1 VTASALAVSEFF
13 ARLIRPRRI
22 WAVAS
27 IHGEAERV
35 VQLHRL
41 LAPRLDKGDRLVYL
55 GGYLGHGP
63 DVLGTLDELVAFR
76 RLFLAR
82 PLAFLCDIAFLR
94 GSQEEMWQKLL
105 QLQFAPNPR
114 EVLQW
119 MLDHGLAATLAAY
132 GGDVRQGQ
140 AAARDGALGITR
152 WTSSLRAA
160 VDARPGH
167 RQLLTGLKR
176 YALTEDGALLFVHAG
191 VDPGKP
197 LDLQRDALWWGGV
210 NILELEAPYGS
221 FRRVVRG
228 FDRRHGGLMESPYA
242 VSLDAGSGFG
252 GNLLAACFAPDGTV
266 VDGIEA

>member
-1 VTASALAVSEFF
+1 VTTSAPTAADFF
-13 ARLIRPRRI
+13 ARLVRSRRI
-22 WAVAS
+22 WAIAA
-27 IHGEAERV
+27 IHGEAKRIA
-35 VQLHRL
+35 QLHAR
-41 LAPRLDKGDRLVYL
+41 LAPRLAAGDRLVYL

-63 DVLGTLDELVAFR
+63 DVAGTLDELIAFR
-76 RLFLAR
+76 RRFLAR
-82 PLAFLCDIAFLR
+82 PRVFLEDIAFLR

-119 MLDHGLAATLAAY
+119 MLDHGIAATLEAY
-132 GGDVRQGQ
+132 GGEVRQGR

-152 WTSSLRAA
+152 WTTGLRAA

-167 RQLLTGLKR
+167 RQLLTGIKR

-191 VDPGKP
+191 IDPGKP

-228 FDRRHGGLMESPYA
+228 FDRRHGGLIESPYA

-252 GNLLAACFAPDGTV
+252 GALLAACFAPDGTV
-266 VDGIEA
+266 IDRIEA